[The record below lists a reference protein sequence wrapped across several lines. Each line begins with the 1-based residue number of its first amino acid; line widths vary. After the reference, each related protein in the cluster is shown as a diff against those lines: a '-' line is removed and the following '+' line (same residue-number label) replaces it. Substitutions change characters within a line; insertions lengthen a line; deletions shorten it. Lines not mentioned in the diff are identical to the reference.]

1 MSCLQKTVD
10 RVTNVQTTPVRSQK
24 IQARLRT
31 PFAKST
37 SSKSKSKSSK
47 VVLEASKFQTRKT
60 SARAFATDTAIARAN
75 DATKSRVIR
84 LFREPYLSEEAAET
98 LIKKV
103 NAKISV
109 LLRTSQSKN
118 DLSEIKSIKSE
129 QCFNVEIDVDGKECL
144 SEEKMGVLEWL
155 LRETYEP
162 EKFSAR
168 TRLGEDRADSIVEVG
183 PRLAFQSAWSTNA
196 VAICKSC
203 GVEEVK
209 RLERSRR
216 FELFGENGNVIESKE
231 VKMIFAREVHDRMT
245 ECVFDSPLSS
255 FKLSADIPE
264 VYEVPI
270 LTEGRKALEKVDKEL
285 GLAFDD
291 QDFDFYMRLF
301 GEDIKRNPTNV
312 ELFDMAQ
319 SNSEHSRHWF
329 FSGILTVDGE
339 RIEKSLFKMVKETI
353 EGAPMHNSSIS
364 FKDNSSAIRG
374 YECTP
379 LRPVNAGESTSMIP
393 KKVDYD
399 LLLTAETHNFP
410 SGVAPYPGAETG
422 TGGRIRD
429 THATGVGSTLVAGTA
444 GYVVGN
450 LQMPGN
456 ELPHEDKSFVYP
468 SNLASPLQILI
479 DASNG
484 ASDYGNK
491 FGEPVIAGYCRTFG
505 HRLPNGER
513 REYIK
518 PIMFSAGFGQIDHTN
533 LEKTEGDIGMLVV
546 KIGGPAYRI
555 GMGGGAASSK
565 AGGEDEANASL
576 DFNAVQRGDAE
587 MSNKLNR
594 VVKAC
599 VELMDK
605 NPILSIHDQGAGGNC
620 NVVKE
625 LIYPKGGEINIRAV
639 KLGDETMSV
648 LEIWGAEYQEN
659 SAMLIKPESLPIIE
673 KICARERC
681 PFSVLGSINGSGRVT
696 LKDPLAK
703 PGTPGE
709 FPEDLDL
716 EKVLGDVPKKKYDL
730 RRAKRQLQPLS
741 ISDSPKDIL
750 ARVLKLPS
758 VCSKR
763 FLTTKVDRSVTGLI
777 VQQQCAGE
785 LQIPVN
791 DCAVISQT
799 HFGKTGGATSIG
811 EAPIKG
817 LIDPC
822 AMARISLGE
831 SLTNLAFA
839 NTTGLKDIKY
849 SGNWMYAA
857 KLEGEGAHMYDACD
871 ALCKTM
877 IELGVAID
885 GGKDSLSMA
894 ARAGGEVVKAPGTLV
909 MSSYVTVPDVTKC
922 VTADAKLPGS
932 GKLILVEFGS
942 KDGSRKRCGA
952 SAMAQAYNQ
961 IGDDVPDMDDIGTF
975 RNAWET
981 TQALVREGKISA
993 GHDVSDGGAVVSA
1006 LEMAFPSTTAGLDI
1020 ELPGPNAT
1028 AALFAEELSVIVE
1041 VASGDEGAVLKAYE
1055 SKGVCARSIGS
1066 VTNDG
1071 KVSIKFAGKK
1081 VIDDTVAN
1089 LRDAW
1094 EFTSFELEKL
1104 QSSNKTVAVEKAG
1117 LRNRKAPTW
1126 KFTYELKPTDPS
1138 KLSRSNKPKVAIV
1151 REEGSN
1157 GDREMSAAI
1166 YSAGM
1171 DPWDVT
1177 MSDLLTGKTKLS
1189 DFRGVVF
1196 VGGFSYADVMDSAK
1210 GWAGGIR
1217 FNDDLK
1223 NQFKQ
1228 FYERKDTFSLGVCNG
1243 CQLMALLGFVPS
1255 QTGKVAEAPDAKQP
1269 RFIHNDSGRFESRFV
1284 TVGIDANTP
1293 SIMFKDMGGSRM
1305 GVWCA
1310 HGEGKAHFPDTSI
1323 VADLSKSG
1331 QCAVRYVDST
1341 GKPTTEYPLNP
1352 NGSPEGIAGLCSK
1365 DGRHLAMM
1373 PHPERAFLGW
1383 QLPWSPK
1390 DAKIEDVGPWLKM
1403 FQNAAD
1409 WCDAN

>member
-1 MSCLQKTVD
+1 MTSTTTTPLFGSFGAFVGAT
-10 RVTNVQTTPVRSQK
+10 RVNTTTNKNKNINGRRRQTTRCASASPQK
-24 IQARLRT
+24 EASRETTTSSRVLRLFRT
-31 PFAKST
+31 PF
-37 SSKSKSKSSK
+37 
-47 VVLEASKFQTRKT
+47 
-60 SARAFATDTAIARAN
+60 
-75 DATKSRVIR
+75 
-84 LFREPYLSEEAAET
+84 LSEEACET
-98 LIKKV
+98 LVAKV
-103 NAKISV
+103 NRK
-109 LLRTSQSKN
+109 
-118 DLSEIKSIKSE
+118 LSESSGNVGSLIGSIKTE
-129 QCFNVEIDVDGKECL
+129 QCFNVELKTSSL
-144 SEEKMGVLEWL
+144 SAEKMATLEWL

-162 EKFSAR
+162 ELF
-168 TRLGEDRADSIVEVG
+168 GEKTSLSGDIAPSVVEVG

-196 VAICKSC
+196 VSICNSC
-203 GVEEVK
+203 GVPEVK

-216 FELFGENGNVIESKE
+216 FELFRADGTKMENQE
-231 VKMIFAREVHDRMT
+231 VKVLFAKEVHDRMT
-245 ECVFDSPLSS
+245 ECVFDEPLMS
-255 FKLSADIPE
+255 FSLDATIPE

-291 QDFDFYMRLF
+291 QDFDFYMQLF

-329 FSGILTVDGE
+329 FSGKLTVDGVP
-339 RIEKSLFKMVKETI
+339 IEKSLFKMVKETI

-379 LRPVNAGESTSMIP
+379 LRPVNAGESTSMQP
-393 KKVDYD
+393 RKVDYD

-456 ELPHEDKSFVYP
+456 ELPHEDKSFQYP

-505 HRLPNGER
+505 SRLPNGER

-533 LEKTEGDIGMLVV
+533 LEKQEGDLGMLVV

-673 KICARERC
+673 KVCARERC

-703 PGTPGE
+703 PGTVGE

-716 EKVLGDVPKKKYDL
+716 EKVLGDVPKKKFDL
-730 RRAKRQLQPLS
+730 KRAPPSVKPLA
-741 ISDSPKDIL
+741 ITDSPKDVL
-750 ARVLKLPS
+750 GRVLKLPS

-817 LIDPC
+817 LIDPR
-822 AMARISLGE
+822 AMARVTLGE

-857 KLEGEGAHMYDACD
+857 KLDGEGAHMYDACD
-871 ALCKTM
+871 ALKDTM
-877 IELGVAID
+877 IQLGVAID

-894 ARAGGEVVKAPGTLV
+894 ARAGGEVVKTPGTLV

-932 GKLILVEFGS
+932 GKLVLVEYGS
-942 KDGSRKRCGA
+942 KDGSKRRLGA
-952 SAMAQAYNQ
+952 SAMAQAYDQ
-961 IGDDVPDMDDIGTF
+961 VGDDVPDMDDIETF

-981 TQALVREGKISA
+981 TQQLVEDGKISA
-993 GHDVSDGGAVVSA
+993 GHDVSDGGPVVSV
-1006 LEMAFPSTTAGLDI
+1006 LEMAFPSTTAGVDV
-1020 ELPGPNAT
+1020 ELPGPDAN
-1028 AALFAEELSVIVE
+1028 AALFAEELSVVLE
-1041 VASGDEGAVLKAYE
+1041 VSPENEQHVLQAYAG
-1055 SKGVCARSIGS
+1055 KNVTARTIGS

-1071 KVSIKFAGKK
+1071 KVSIKHNSAI
-1081 VIDDTVAN
+1081 VIDDTTAN
-1089 LRDAW
+1089 LRDVW
-1094 EFTSFELEKL
+1094 EHTSFELEKL
-1104 QSSNKTVAVEKAG
+1104 QSSNKTVAMEKAG

-1126 KFTYELKPTDPS
+1126 KLTYDLKPTDPA
-1138 KLSRSNKPKVAIV
+1138 KLSRTNKAKVAIV

-1157 GDREMSAAI
+1157 GDREMAAAV

-1177 MSDLLTGKTKLS
+1177 MSDLLTGKTNLS
-1189 DFRGVVF
+1189 DFRGLVF
-1196 VGGFSYADVMDSAK
+1196 VGGFSYADVLDSAK

-1217 FNDDLK
+1217 FNENLK
-1223 NQFKQ
+1223 NQFKE

-1243 CQLMALLGFVPS
+1243 CQLMALLGFIPS
-1255 QTGKVAEAPDAKQP
+1255 QTGKVAETPDAKQP

-1284 TVGIDANTP
+1284 TVGIDSNTP
-1293 SIMFKDMGGSRM
+1293 SIMLKDMGGSRM

-1310 HGEGKAHFPDTSI
+1310 HGEGKAHFPDSSVI
-1323 VADLSKSG
+1323 SELSKSG

-1390 DAKIEDVGPWLKM
+1390 DANVQDVGPWLKM

>member
-1 MSCLQKTVD
+1 
-10 RVTNVQTTPVRSQK
+10 
-24 IQARLRT
+24 
-31 PFAKST
+31 
-37 SSKSKSKSSK
+37 

-109 LLRTSQSKN
+109 LLRTSQNKN